1 MKFNFNNNFYGK
13 ILNRHD
19 KQLYQSF
26 CMYIAIVEDITLH

>member
-19 KQLYQSF
+19 EQLYQSF
-26 CMYIAIVEDITLH
+26 YMYIAIVEDITLH